1 MEASQNLKFDAFSL
15 FLQADPVVKGIML
28 GLLAA
33 SLVCWAIILEK
44 SFSLWR
50 QRRTDQAALKAFRGG
65 RDPGVKGAGH
75 LHKLLEV
82 EAPLALGWND
92 LIREKFLARARLLL
106 AQMKREREL
115 GLAFLA
121 TVASAAPF
129 VGLFG
134 TVWGIMNSFAHI
146 AASKNTSLDVVAPGI
161 AEALL
166 ATATGLL
173 AAIPAAIF
181 YNRLSSQTTR
191 SLIPAE
197 ELVQEMLIVRASA
210 QAGRIS

>member
-1 MEASQNLKFDAFSL
+1 MEASQNSNFDALSL
-15 FLQADPVVKGIML
+15 FMQADPVVKGIML
-28 GLLAA
+28 GLLAS
-33 SLVCWAIILEK
+33 SLMSWGIIIEK
-44 SFSLWR
+44 TFSLWQ
-50 QRRTDQAALKAFRGG
+50 QRRVDHAALRAFQFGSEPTG
-65 RDPGVKGAGH
+65 KGASH
-75 LHKLLEV
+75 LYRKLEN
-82 EAPLALGWND
+82 EAPLGSGWND
-92 LIREKFLARARLLL
+92 LIREKFIARARLGLS
-106 AQMKREREL
+106 QMKREREF

-181 YNRLSSQTTR
+181 YNRLSAQATH
-191 SLIPAE
+191 SLTPAE
-197 ELVQEMLIVRASA
+197 ELVQEMVIARAHA
-210 QAGRIS
+210 QSERHP